1 MHDAMADGDWR
12 DLIAFTQPSGGSL
25 QCRRHVGDLL
35 TLKAAINGVYAPRGT
50 RTEPRLC
57 SDAVHLPLDLKAQ
70 VCRSLDGKQ
79 LKLDAGR
86 AGIHDENRIHAR
98 HTAAS
103 TAVRRRA

>member
-1 MHDAMADGDWR
+1 MANGDWR
-12 DLIAFTQPSGGSL
+12 DVIAFTQPSGGSL
-25 QCRRHVGDLL
+25 QCRCHVGYLP

-50 RTEPRLC
+50 RAEPRLR

-70 VCRSLDGKQ
+70 VRRSLDGKQ
-79 LKLDAGR
+79 LELDAGR
-86 AGIHDENRIHAR
+86 AGIDDENRIHTR